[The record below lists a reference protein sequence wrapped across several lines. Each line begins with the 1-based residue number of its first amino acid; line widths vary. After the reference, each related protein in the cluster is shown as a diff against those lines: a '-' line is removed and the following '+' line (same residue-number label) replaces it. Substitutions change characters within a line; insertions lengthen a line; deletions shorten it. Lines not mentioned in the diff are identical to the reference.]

1 MKKTLAALAV
11 LGAFAGSAMAA
22 DVTVYG
28 IVDVGV
34 KYVHSDTDEQGKDA
48 TDSLTMA
55 AGNQSGNRFGLKGVE
70 DLGNGVS
77 VGFVLENGFAVDD
90 GTLGQ
95 SNRLFGREANLF
107 VRSAF
112 GELSFGRV
120 GALDSANGSYG
131 LLGYLSPF
139 GASWGGAVEFSTFY
153 VGGAR
158 MDNTVTYKSP
168 NFAGFNAYA
177 QYSFGMNTKD
187 KFDPKHTS
195 DDATDDVAPVEGKSG
210 DTRYAALGA
219 TYVAGPFNL
228 AASAALYN
236 WSSTQ
241 YTDKPDNGYTLTA
254 GGYYNCGFA
263 KTYLSA
269 QYFDNMY
276 KASSN
281 ATDKVGFASVGLDNE
296 SFKGWAAEAGFDMPL
311 AGGTAMLAFGYADT
325 ESANSGDQEKTND
338 SEFTRW
344 GASVGYTYS
353 LSKRTNVYGVAGYYQ
368 DKKTDNVEKT
378 ESKPETTTVYVG
390 MRHSF

>member
-34 KYVHSDTDEQGKDA
+34 KYVHSDPDEQGKDA
-48 TDSLTMA
+48 TDSFTMA

-77 VGFVLENGFAVDD
+77 VGFVLENGFAIDD

-195 DDATDDVAPVEGKSG
+195 NDATDDVAPVEGKSG

-236 WSSTQ
+236 WSSTE
-241 YTDKPDNGYTLTA
+241 YTDNPDNGYTLTA

-296 SFKGWAAEAGFDMPL
+296 SFKGWAAQAGFDMPL

-325 ESANSGDQEKTND
+325 ESANSSDHENND
-338 SEFTRW
+338 NEFTRW
-344 GASVGYTYS
+344 GTSVGYTYS

-368 DKKTDNVEKT
+368 DKKTVNKAEN
-378 ESKPETTTVYVG
+378 KPETTTVYVG